1 MMKLRHAPAS
11 PFVRKVMVLLHETG
25 QTEAVE
31 LEDGAT
37 SPLDP
42 NPGNLAVNPLG
53 KIPCLTT
60 EAGLSIYDSR
70 VITRYLDT
78 RHEGAKLY
86 PEGEALWPALVM
98 EATGDAMMEAGVGIV
113 YERRLREEAK
123 RSEAWMAAQR
133 GKIAQAMDRL
143 EGASF
148 PETLDMG
155 QVSVA
160 CALGYIDF
168 RFPEW
173 DWRSGRGAL
182 ASWAKRMHRR
192 PSFQATAPK

>member
-1 MMKLRHAPAS
+1 MMKLRHAAAS

-25 QTEAVE
+25 QVGDVE
-31 LEDGAT
+31 LENGST

-53 KIPCLTT
+53 KIPCLVT
-60 EAGLSIYDSR
+60 EAGAPIYDSR

-78 RHEGAKLY
+78 LHDGAKLY
-86 PEGEALWPALVM
+86 PEGDALWPALVM
-98 EATGDAMMEAGVGIV
+98 EATGDAMMEAGVGII

-133 GKIAQAMDRL
+133 GKIAQAMDKL
-143 EGASF
+143 ESTRFAES
-148 PETLDMG
+148 LDMG

-160 CALGYIDF
+160 CALGYLDF

-173 DWRSGRGAL
+173 DWRSGRGSL
-182 ASWAKRMHRR
+182 AAFARRMEKRA
-192 PSFQATAPK
+192 SFQATAPA

>member
-1 MMKLRHAPAS
+1 MMKLRHAAAS

-25 QTEAVE
+25 QVDEVE

-53 KIPCLTT
+53 KIPCLVT
-60 EAGLSIYDSR
+60 EEGAALYDSR
-70 VITRYLDT
+70 VITRYLDA
-78 RHEGAKLY
+78 RHAGAKLY

-98 EATGDAMMEAGVGIV
+98 EATGDAMMEAAVGII

-133 GKIAQAMDRL
+133 GKIAQAMDKL
-143 EGASF
+143 ESARFGDA
-148 PETLDMG
+148 LDMG
-155 QVSVA
+155 QVSIA
-160 CALGYIDF
+160 CALGYLDF

-173 DWRSGRGAL
+173 DWRSGRGSL
-182 ASWAKRMHRR
+182 AAFARRMEKR
-192 PSFQATAPK
+192 PSFLATAPA

>member
-1 MMKLRHAPAS
+1 MMKLRHAAAS

-25 QTEAVE
+25 QTDDVE
-31 LEDGAT
+31 LENGST

-53 KIPCLTT
+53 KIPCLVT
-60 EAGLSIYDSR
+60 ADGASIYDSR

-78 RHEGAKLY
+78 LHSGAKLY

-98 EATGDAMMEAGVGIV
+98 EATGDAMMEAAVGVI

-133 GKIAQAMDRL
+133 GKIAQAMDKL
-143 EGASF
+143 E
-148 PETLDMG
+148 ETRFAESLDMG
-155 QVSVA
+155 QVSIA
-160 CALGYIDF
+160 CALGYLDF

-173 DWRSGRGAL
+173 DWRSGRGSL
-182 ASWAKRMHRR
+182 AAFAKRMERR
-192 PSFQATAPK
+192 PSFVATAPA